1 MRTCVLFLALFGAAI
16 LGRAQAPCGADEVH
30 AKAMEENPTYAMGF
44 QASNAAWLNAPVATD
59 TNEVVIPVVFHVIHT
74 GAPYGQQENIT
85 DEQIQSAVVA
95 LNEDFGNASGEGFD
109 TGISFVLACRDPWGA
124 PTNGILRVD
133 GTAVAGYESQGIA
146 HAGSANGADEGDV
159 KSLSTWPT
167 ESYINVWVV
176 SEINDN
182 DGGGGVQAYAAIG
195 VSGGASDG
203 VTIMHN
209 LVGTV
214 GTLKATDGLNKTMA
228 HEFGHHLNLLHTFN
242 DTYSCQPESNCQVQG
257 DGVCDTPPTV
267 ENGGCNSPNCPGALI
282 ENLMDY
288 TPNSCKTG
296 FTQGQSD
303 RMWTCLVHQRPG
315 LLSSQGGVPVVAKD
329 LALEA
334 LDGAMGCG
342 DGYTPKVRVI
352 NQGEGLATGWGVTCW
367 ADGEWAGS
375 LQGDALE
382 GFGASQTLEFRL
394 LTWGLGNHQ
403 LLFEVAWEEDGWPQ
417 NDHVDQTVCQ
427 EPLANWLLTV
437 QTDFFATQTSW
448 VLSDSLGSAL
458 VLGAGPST
466 GFFEFQYDLCLAPG
480 CYTLEVLDAGGDGL
494 QWGGSILLTTD
505 GGDTLLSVVDTD
517 EQNIG
522 SGQTFTRCVPPWSGP
537 SMDQDAATLGCTYP
551 FATNWNPEATTD
563 NGSCYVA
570 GCMDPEAT
578 NYQPLATAPSGEC
591 LYDTSS
597 QCFGDADGDGLVALS
612 DLLDFLAVMGQTC
625 D

>member
-1 MRTCVLFLALFGAAI
+1 MRTCVLSLALFGAAI

-109 TGISFVLACRDPWGA
+109 TGISFVLACRDPSGD

-133 GTAVAGYESQGIA
+133 GSAVAGYGSQGIA

-303 RMWTCLVHQRPG
+303 RMWTCLAHQRPG
-315 LLSSQGGVPVVAKD
+315 LLNSLGGVPVVAKD

-342 DGYTPKVRVI
+342 DGYAPKVRVI
-352 NQGEGLATGWGVTCW
+352 NQGEGLATGWKRDVR

-375 LQGDALE
+375 YKEENTG
-382 GFGASQTLEFRL
+382 GFRRKPNVGIPSAHL
-394 LTWGLGNHQ
+394 GLGQPPTPVRSRMGGRWLAAKRSRGADGVSRTPGELVVDGANRLFCHANELGVVG
-403 LLFEVAWEEDGWPQ
+403 LLG
-417 NDHVDQTVCQ
+417 VCVGARGRAIDR
-427 EPLANWLLTV
+427 LFRV
-437 QTDFFATQTSW
+437 SIR
-448 VLSDSLGSAL
+448 L
-458 VLGAGPST
+458 VLGAR
-466 GFFEFQYDLCLAPG
+466 LL
-480 CYTLEVLDAGGDGL
+480 LLGG
-494 QWGGSILLTTD
+494 
-505 GGDTLLSVVDTD
+505 
-517 EQNIG
+517 
-522 SGQTFTRCVPPWSGP
+522 
-537 SMDQDAATLGCTYP
+537 
-551 FATNWNPEATTD
+551 
-563 NGSCYVA
+563 A
-570 GCMDPEAT
+570 GCRRRW
-578 NYQPLATAPSGEC
+578 
-591 LYDTSS
+591 
-597 QCFGDADGDGLVALS
+597 
-612 DLLDFLAVMGQTC
+612 LAVGRGPFC
-625 D
+625 